1 MQRLQKRGPRAG
13 RPVAAA
19 RGQFAAWH
27 HPIARNGAKMV
38 NAHHI
43 IPLCRALNAVFPPP
57 EAVRLHDVPRIE
69 RVAPELTVGT
79 EIVRR
84 DTGDGARLSVRV
96 EAELPRL
103 RPDVRAVGGDIHGQV
118 TDDAHTVRVRIGA
131 HRVPL
136 AGKLCLQIGVQQHAR
151 IELRGRLCECGG
163 VTVAQRRRPG
173 VPRCAALRLLDGH
186 IQAVIHEPRLRR
198 ERGAQ
203 RGHDGSLFAR
213 KCRSPERGLARVH
226 AAVVHAHRIAA
237 PVDGAHLVE
246 RERTALDQRLR
257 REQVG
262 AAGKGRRRQVRRVRA
277 VRRVEG
283 QDLPV
288 ALPGGSE
295 KIDKLPGGCAQIADA
310 ARPRQSRHRQQDT
323 A

>member
-1 MQRLQKRGPRAG
+1 
-13 RPVAAA
+13 
-19 RGQFAAWH
+19 
-27 HPIARNGAKMV
+27 MV

-43 IPLCRALNAVFPPP
+43 IPLCCAANAIFPPP
-57 EAVRLHDVPRIE
+57 EAIRLHDVPRIE

-84 DTGDGARLSVRV
+84 DTGNGARLSVRV
-96 EAELPRL
+96 KAELPRL
-103 RPDVRAVGGDIHGQV
+103 RPDVRAVGGDIHRQV
-118 TDDAHTVRVRIGA
+118 ADDAHTVRVRIGA

-136 AGKLCLQIGVQQHAR
+136 AGKLRLQIRVQQHAR
-151 IELRGRLCECGG
+151 VELCGRLCER
-163 VTVAQRRRPG
+163 VRIPVAQRGRPG
-173 VPRCAALRLLDGH
+173 IPRRTALLFLQSH
-186 IQAVIHEPRLRR
+186 VQAVIHEPRLCC

-203 RGHDGSLFAR
+203 CGRDGSLFAR
-213 KCRSPERGLARVH
+213 KRRSPERGLARVH

-237 PVDGAHLVE
+237 PVDGAHLIG
-246 RERTALDQRLR
+246 RERAARHERLR
-257 REQVG
+257 RQQIG

-295 KIDKLPGGCAQIADA
+295 EIDKFPGGCAQIADA

>member
-1 MQRLQKRGPRAG
+1 MS
-13 RPVAAA
+13 AACS
-19 RGQFAAWH
+19 QFAARH
-27 HPIARNGAKMV
+27 HPIARNGSKMV

-43 IPLCRALNAVFPPP
+43 IPLCCAANAVFPPP

-84 DTGDGARLSVRV
+84 DTGNGARLSVRV
-96 EAELPRL
+96 KTELPRL

-118 TDDAHTVRVRIGA
+118 ADDAHTVRVRIGA
-131 HRVPL
+131 HRIPL
-136 AGKLCLQIGVQQHAR
+136 AGKLRLQIRVQQHAR
-151 IELRGRLCECGG
+151 VELRGRLSERSG
-163 VTVAQRRRPG
+163 VTVAQGLRPG
-173 VPRCAALRLLDGH
+173 IPRCAALRLLDGH
-186 IQAVIHEPRLRR
+186 IQAVIHEPRLGRK
-198 ERGAQ
+198 RGAQ
-203 RGHDGSLFAR
+203 RGRDGSLFAR
-213 KCRSPERGLARVH
+213 KRRGPERGLARVH

-246 RERTALDQRLR
+246 RERAARHERLR
-257 REQVG
+257 RQQIG

-295 KIDKLPGGCAQIADA
+295 KIDKFPGGCAQIADA